1 MTWNNGRQLD
11 EVEVST
17 EGLAGLAAIQTGFL
31 LFRGP
36 AEQGQHYFISLR
48 NAITKTEKVSL
59 VNWLNGLQ
67 VTHYFFTIRMRQNV
81 RKPPVSGSRLHF

>member
-1 MTWNNGRQLD
+1 MDYNGPRYTMRWNSGRQLD

-17 EGLAGLAAIQTGFL
+17 EGLAGLAAIQAGFL

-48 NAITKTEKVSL
+48 NAITKTEKESL
-59 VNWLNGLQ
+59 VNWLNG
-67 VTHYFFTIRMRQNV
+67 
-81 RKPPVSGSRLHF
+81 

>member
-1 MTWNNGRQLD
+1 MIQSRIRCGLQRTTLYDEVNSGRQLD
-11 EVEVST
+11 EVEICTV
-17 EGLAGLAAIQTGFL
+17 GLAGLAAIQTGFL

-59 VNWLNGLQ
+59 VN
-67 VTHYFFTIRMRQNV
+67 
-81 RKPPVSGSRLHF
+81 